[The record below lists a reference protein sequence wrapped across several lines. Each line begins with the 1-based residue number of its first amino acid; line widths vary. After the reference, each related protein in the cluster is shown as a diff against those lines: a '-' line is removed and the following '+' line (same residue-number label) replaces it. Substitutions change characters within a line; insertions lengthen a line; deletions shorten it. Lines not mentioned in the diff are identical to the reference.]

1 MWLFELLK
9 AKICYTTTMNAL
21 TKKKKKKPRQPS
33 IKKKKIVFVFVG
45 RWLHLNVF
53 RNNNFVQVVK
63 NKIKYFIKIIF
74 FPSIKKL
81 KFSLFFII
89 LMSCLC
95 YFKWSDKKKK
105 TFDIGC
111 IVKWGGKIENV
122 TFWVIK
128 S

>member
-9 AKICYTTTMNAL
+9 AKICNTTTMNAL
-21 TKKKKKKPRQPS
+21 TKKKKKTLGNLVL
-33 IKKKKIVFVFVG
+33 KKKKIVFVFIG

-81 KFSLFFII
+81 KFSLLFII
-89 LMSCLC
+89 LMSSLC

-105 TFDIGC
+105 TFDIRC
-111 IVKWGGKIENV
+111 IVK
-122 TFWVIK
+122 
-128 S
+128 